1 MRYHHIIHIIFVLL
15 ATPLV
20 KAQTSPPYC
29 LQISDIWRNYIICE
43 AGIVETHINEKSKS
57 YYDFE
62 ISNFVPRSQINDS
75 MFNSL
80 IHYINNDVAQM
91 GSVNYHELG
100 FTIDGWPD
108 IVSYF
113 DQQNANI
120 IRLYYCY
127 NRIMDSL
134 RKQIN
139 IILRANNIQ
148 DTLMFPISDF
158 GCEKEQIN
166 PLYNP
171 LEDGNKRID
180 DNFFSLVLEGQ
191 QVLISSDWS
200 KLFYLDTINPV
211 FVSRYDRNNNNRLKW
226 KNWYRLIK
234 CEKAIISECKL
245 DSARNSDSYLIAR
258 INYKWLWINDLS
270 EKPVRRF
277 LNAVEKL
284 LPRSC
289 RKQYQTVRKNYFRQT
304 TGEFN

>member
-1 MRYHHIIHIIFVLL
+1 MRYRIIIFILL
-15 ATPLV
+15 ATALV
-20 KAQTSPPYC
+20 KAQTTPPYC
-29 LQISDIWRNYIICE
+29 LQISDIWRDYIVCD
-43 AGIVETHINEKSKS
+43 AGIVETHIKEGYTS
-57 YYDFE
+57 YHDFE
-62 ISNFVPRSQINDS
+62 ISNFVPRSQIN
-75 MFNSL
+75 SL
-80 IHYINNDVAQM
+80 IYYINHEVAQL
-91 GSVNYHELG
+91 GSVDYHELG

-127 NRIMDSL
+127 DRVMDSL

-148 DTLMFPISDF
+148 DTLMFPKSDF
-158 GCEKEQIN
+158 GCEKWQIN

-171 LEDGNKRID
+171 LEDWNERID
-180 DNFFSLVLEGQ
+180 DYFFSLVLDGQ

-211 FVSRYDRNNNNRLKW
+211 FVSRYDRNNNNHLKW

-234 CEKAIISECKL
+234 CEKAIFSECKL
-245 DSARNSDSYLIAR
+245 DSVRNSNSYLIVR

-270 EKPVRRF
+270 SKSVRS
-277 LNAVEKL
+277 LLDAVEKL
-284 LPRSC
+284 LPRSY
-289 RKQYQTVRKNYFRQT
+289 RKQYRAVRENYFKQSAN
-304 TGEFN
+304 ECKL

>member
-1 MRYHHIIHIIFVLL
+1 MLL

>member
-1 MRYHHIIHIIFVLL
+1 MRYHHIIIIFMML
-15 ATPLV
+15 AIPLA

-29 LQISDIWRNYIICE
+29 LQISDVWRDYIVCE
-43 AGIVETHINEKSKS
+43 AGIVETHIKEKFKCA
-57 YYDFE
+57 YDFE

-75 MFNSL
+75 MFISL

-127 NRIMDSL
+127 NRVMDSL

-171 LEDGNKRID
+171 LENGSERID
-180 DNFFSLVLEGQ
+180 DYFFSLVLDGQ

-234 CEKAIISECKL
+234 CERAIISECKL
-245 DSARNSDSYLIAR
+245 DSTRNSDSYLIVR
-258 INYKWLWINDLS
+258 INYKWLWINDLNNRS
-270 EKPVRRF
+270 VHR
-277 LNAVEKL
+277 LLDAVENL
-284 LPRSC
+284 LPRSY
-289 RKQYQTVRKNYFRQT
+289 RKQYRTVRANYFKHA
-304 TGEFN
+304 TGKFN

>member
-1 MRYHHIIHIIFVLL
+1 MRHYCIIFILL

-20 KAQTSPPYC
+20 KAQTTPPYC
-29 LQISDIWRNYIICE
+29 LQVSNISSDYLVCD
-43 AGIVETHINEKSKS
+43 AGIVETHINEESKS

-62 ISNFVPRSQINDS
+62 ISNFVPRSQITDS
-75 MFNSL
+75 IYNLL
-80 IHYINNDVAQM
+80 IHYIKHEVAQL
-91 GSVNYHELG
+91 GSVDYHELG

-127 NRIMDSL
+127 DRVMDSL

-148 DTLMFPISDF
+148 DTLMFPKSDF

-166 PLYNP
+166 PLYNSI
-171 LEDGNKRID
+171 EDGNERID
-180 DNFFSLVLEGQ
+180 DYFFSLVLNGL

-200 KLFYLDTINPV
+200 KLFYLDSVEPV
-211 FVSRYDRNNNNRLKW
+211 FVSRYDRDNNNRHKW

-245 DSARNSDSYLIAR
+245 DSVRNGDSYLIVR
-258 INYKWLWINDLS
+258 INHKWLWINNLS
-270 EKPVRRF
+270 EKSVHG
-277 LNAVEKL
+277 LLDAVEKL
-284 LPRSC
+284 LPRSY
-289 RKQYQTVRKNYFRQT
+289 RKQYRAVRENYIKHA